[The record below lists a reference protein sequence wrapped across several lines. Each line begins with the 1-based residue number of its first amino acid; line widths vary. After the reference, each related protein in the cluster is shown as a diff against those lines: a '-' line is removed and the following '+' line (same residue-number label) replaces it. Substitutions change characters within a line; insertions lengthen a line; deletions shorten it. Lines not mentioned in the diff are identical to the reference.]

1 MFDFCIVADK
11 ILMADCIANY
21 FGRQPESITYIQKID
36 EPTVSASRY
45 VIVSDDFKKICKF
58 CENINTAGI
67 IVITSNTDAFFVYKL
82 MLSGINVILDYTT
95 SLSKIYE
102 VCKQVPLF
110 NRIQISPNRL
120 HDLLEGTCNI
130 PKNDFR
136 LMKAVYDDMKDND
149 RFFDEKF
156 KLRLK
161 NYSENY
167 GKFYAAEN
175 SFFKFLLKYNL
186 LMYFEEDK

>member
-1 MFDFCIVADK
+1 MRDFCIVADQV
-11 ILMADCIANY
+11 LMAECIANY
-21 FGRQPESITYIQKID
+21 FFRQPGSITYIQKID
-36 EPTVSASRY
+36 EPIVSASTHI
-45 VIVSDDFKKICKF
+45 IVSDDFKRICKF
-58 CENINTAGI
+58 CEKINTTGI
-67 IVITSNTDAFFVYKL
+67 VVITSNTDAFFAYKL

-102 VCKQVPLF
+102 ICKQVPIY

-120 HDLLEGTCNI
+120 HALLEGAYNI
-130 PKNDFR
+130 PKHDFR
-136 LMKAVYDDMKDND
+136 LMKAIYEDMQKND
-149 RFFDEKF
+149 RFFDEEF

-167 GKFYAAEN
+167 GTFYEAEN

-186 LMYFEEDK
+186 LKYFEE